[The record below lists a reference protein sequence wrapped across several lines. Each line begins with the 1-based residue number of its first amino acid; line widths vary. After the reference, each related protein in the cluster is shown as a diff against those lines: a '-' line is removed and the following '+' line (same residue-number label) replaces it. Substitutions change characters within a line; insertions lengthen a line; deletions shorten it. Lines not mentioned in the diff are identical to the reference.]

1 MNSGHDSRIVAWVA
15 RLILCLGCACG
26 SEESRG
32 TEARALL
39 ERIASLDLRAS
50 VSQRARQI
58 ERLRALQLAH
68 PELARVRDACALA
81 HAGLLAAE
89 SEQAGVRD
97 RLDRAGDG
105 GLRETELA
113 QLAAAVKQ
121 AGERLHDAQGALPE
135 CETRTRELLER
146 YR

>member
-1 MNSGHDSRIVAWVA
+1 MVA
-15 RLILCLGCACG
+15 RLILCLGWACG
-26 SEESRG
+26 SEDSRAA
-32 TEARALL
+32 EARALL
-39 ERIASLDLRAS
+39 ERIGSLDLRAS
-50 VSQRARQI
+50 AGERARKI

-68 PELARVRDACALA
+68 PELAHVRDACALA

-97 RLDRAGDG
+97 RLDQAGDG
-105 GLRETELA
+105 GLREAELTR
-113 QLAAAVKQ
+113 LAAAVKQ
-121 AGERLHDAQGALPE
+121 AGERLHDAQAALPE